1 MQFKEN
7 IFEGKQCCYHLI
19 IGFKDPALKAYVRQ
33 LSNYPIVQLNLETF
47 KWFYL
52 SPKKTEKERGQFDTG
67 IWKKIKIILFS
78 CHSISSTVKSV
89 LLYQNSFIFRSGF
102 YYKLMKHSKWSNSK
116 NFQKGV
122 GLTGPQLL
130 EGDCWERGG
139 DFFQGGCNF
148 YIKYIKIWNIW
159 WQKKFM
165 RKNIFLCHK

>member
-1 MQFKEN
+1 MFVITSEQTTREMQFKEN

-89 LLYQNSFIFRSGF
+89 L
-102 YYKLMKHSKWSNSK
+102 
-116 NFQKGV
+116 
-122 GLTGPQLL
+122 
-130 EGDCWERGG
+130 
-139 DFFQGGCNF
+139 F
-148 YIKYIKIWNIW
+148 YIKTHSFSVQAFITNLWSIANDQIQKIFKKGWA
-159 WQKKFM
+159 WQDLNF
-165 RKNIFLCHK
+165 

>member
-130 EGDCWERGG
+130 EGDCWEREG

-148 YIKYIKIWNIW
+148 YIKIHQNLKYLMT
-159 WQKKFM
+159 KKVYEEKYFS
-165 RKNIFLCHK
+165 LS